1 MGQKSVKG
9 NEKLAQAIKMRR
21 IELNLTIE
29 EAATR
34 AGVGTKTW
42 CRYEAGESIRQ
53 DKCKGICKALNWR
66 GFPNED
72 EEDVLLNTRE
82 YEDHEAWS
90 QYLFDQFGE
99 VAAVSFAIGS
109 DILLDYVKDDMEELL
124 KMPRGTHIG
133 QIGVSFLANELP
145 QQFCMKYDYDFM
157 YALYTTIVRLR
168 KIAHANM
175 QIVAHTVLEE
185 LAIYLIVEQSR
196 FLMESSNCNLE
207 EYWDEWIFDLFDDMD
222 IITCLYSDQYLTED
236 NCYHFNHWMENQFYC
251 K

>member
-21 IELNLTIE
+21 NELNLTIE

-72 EEDVLLNTRE
+72 EEDILLNTRE
-82 YEDHEAWS
+82 YENHEAWS
-90 QYLFDQFGE
+90 ENLFDCFGE
-99 VAAVSFAIGS
+99 SAAVSFAIGS
-109 DILLDYVKDDMEELL
+109 DILIDYVKDDMKELL

-133 QIGVSFLANELP
+133 QIGVSFLVNELP
-145 QQFCMKYDYDFM
+145 QQFCMKYDYEFM

-168 KIAHANM
+168 KMAHTNI

-185 LAIYLIVEQSR
+185 LALYLIVEQSR
-196 FLMESSNCNLE
+196 FLLESSNCNLE
-207 EYWDEWIFDLFDDMD
+207 NDWDEWIFNLFGDMD
-222 IITCLYSDQYLTED
+222 IITYLYSENFLTED
-236 NCYHFNHWMENQFYC
+236 DCYHFKNWMKSQFYC
-251 K
+251 